1 MGEIT
6 PKTANFYIFYN
17 FYPLRIEYFGKTNK
31 NRLLEKYRNLSDLI
45 LKEAA
50 PYLIYDTASWGEA
63 SGEALAA
70 AVPARLNRPNRLQE
84 PFDILD

>member
-6 PKTANFYIFYN
+6 PKMDNFYIFHN
-17 FYPLRIEYFGKTNK
+17 FHPLRIEYFGKTDK

-50 PYLIYDTASWGEA
+50 PYLIYDTASYSDTHPMRLIKPTAVILLGEK
-63 SGEALAA
+63 
-70 AVPARLNRPNRLQE
+70 RLYISN
-84 PFDILD
+84 IY